1 MIASIK
7 GTISQR
13 LKDSVVLAVQNLSY
27 EVFLPRTVSER
38 IDGSLQENG
47 EIEFI
52 TYHYLQVDQSRS
64 VPVLIGFL
72 NSYEKDFFELFI
84 TVSGIG
90 PKAAIRALDK
100 PISQIATAINEGD
113 FAFLKSLPGIGPQ
126 RARQI
131 VAQLQGKMARFGLIN
146 DKPVQS
152 LSGEPGIH
160 RALKEEAVEVLRRL
174 QYKRPEALAMIERAL
189 KENPQVDSI
198 ELLLNEIYTQKTH
211 GTVRAES
218 IN

>member
-13 LKDSVVLAVQNLSY
+13 LKDSVLLAVQNMSY

-38 IDGSLQENG
+38 IDSSVNENG

-52 TYHYLQVDQSRS
+52 TYHYLQVDQSRGI
-64 VPVLIGFL
+64 PVLIGFL

-90 PKAAIRALDK
+90 PKAAVRALDK
-100 PISQIATAINEGD
+100 SISQIATAINEGD
-113 FAFLKSLPGIGPQ
+113 VTFLKSLPGIGPQ

-131 VAQLQGKMARFGLIN
+131 VAHLQGKMARFGLIN
-146 DKPVQS
+146 DQVARSMTEEPVAY
-152 LSGEPGIH
+152 
-160 RALKEEAVEVLRRL
+160 RALKEEAVEVLKKL

-189 KENPQVDSI
+189 KENPQIDSI

-211 GTVRAES
+211 GTVRT
-218 IN
+218 